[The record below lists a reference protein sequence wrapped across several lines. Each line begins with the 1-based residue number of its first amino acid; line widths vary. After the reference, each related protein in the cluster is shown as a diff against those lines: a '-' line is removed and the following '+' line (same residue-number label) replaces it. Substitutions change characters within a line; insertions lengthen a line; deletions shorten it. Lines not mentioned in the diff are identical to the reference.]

1 MGFCSKCG
9 QILTEDAYFCPKC
22 GARTVLG
29 VEAGVVPPSDELRE
43 AFNKMGQEMEKA
55 FTLAAKEIEKAFEPA
70 RKNVQEST
78 GRAPI
83 ICLQCGEKN
92 RFDSRF
98 CYKCGKELK
107 KS

>member
-9 QILTEDAYFCPKC
+9 KSLAEDAYFCPKC

-29 VEAGVVPPSDELRE
+29 VEAGVVAPSDELRE
-43 AFNKMGQEMEKA
+43 TFNKMGQEMEKA
-55 FTLAAKEIEKAFEPA
+55 FTHAAKEIEKAFETA
-70 RKNVQEST
+70 RKNIQEST

-83 ICLQCGEKN
+83 ICSLCGEKN
-92 RFDSRF
+92 RFDSHF
-98 CYKCGKELK
+98 CYKCGKELA

>member
-9 QILTEDAYFCPKC
+9 KPLAEDAYFCPKC
-22 GARTVLG
+22 GARTALG
-29 VEAGVVPPSDELRE
+29 VEAGVVAPSDELRE

-55 FTLAAKEIEKAFEPA
+55 FTFAAKEIEKAFETA
-70 RKNVQEST
+70 RKNIQEST

-83 ICLQCGEKN
+83 ICSRCGEKN

-98 CYKCGKELK
+98 CYKCGKELV